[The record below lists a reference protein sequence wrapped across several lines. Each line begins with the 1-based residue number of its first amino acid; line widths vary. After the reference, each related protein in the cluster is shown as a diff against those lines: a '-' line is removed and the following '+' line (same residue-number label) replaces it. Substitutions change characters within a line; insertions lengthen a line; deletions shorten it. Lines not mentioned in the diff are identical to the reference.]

1 MRAVLKLFHIMQRS
15 LFPILEEEAG
25 PLDDRAKELV
35 AACELAD
42 LGRFA
47 GQLPRARRGR
57 KPADRLALLTALLA
71 KSIYK
76 LPTNEALRAL
86 LLADATLRRLCGWRD
101 RRDVPSLSTFSRTF
115 AQVARIGLAERIH
128 AAMVREHA
136 GPRLVGHIS
145 RDSVAIPAREKPA
158 RKAPKP
164 PAPKRKRGRRR
175 KGEAPPPP
183 KPPRRLELQPARTL
197 EENLADLPRAC
208 DAGSK
213 RDSKGKH
220 NFWIGYKLHLD
231 TIDGDIPVGAL
242 LTSAS
247 AHDSQAAIP
256 LAQMSAVRLPDSLY
270 DLMDAAYDAPQIRDF
285 SRALGHVPI
294 IDTNPRRGEKKQM
307 EPASRARFAQRTA
320 SERVNSQLMDNYG
333 GRWVRVRGAAKVMTH
348 LMFGVIALTAAQMI
362 RFVT

>member
-1 MRAVLKLFHIMQRS
+1 MFAVLKLWNTMQRS
-15 LFPILEEEAG
+15 LFPSLEEEAG
-25 PLDDRAKELV
+25 PLDDLAKELV

-47 GQLPRARRGR
+47 SQIPRARRGR
-57 KPADRLALLTALLA
+57 RPADRLALLTAFVA
-71 KSIYK
+71 KPIYK
-76 LPTNEALRAL
+76 LPTTEALHARL
-86 LLADATLRRLCGWRD
+86 LVDATLRLICGWPSRGF
-101 RRDVPSLSTFSRTF
+101 VPSLATFSRTF
-115 AQVARIGLAERIH
+115 AQIARTGLAERIH

-145 RDSVAIPAREKPA
+145 RDSVAVPAREKPA
-158 RKAPKP
+158 PKP
-164 PAPKRKRGRRR
+164 PKTPSPKRKRGRRR
-175 KGEAPPPP
+175 KGEAPPAP
-183 KPPRRLELQPARTL
+183 KPPRRLELQPLRTL

-231 TIDGDIPVGAL
+231 TIDGDIPVSAL

-256 LAQMSAVRLPDSLY
+256 LAQMSAARVPSSLY
-270 DLMDAAYDAPQIRDF
+270 DLMDAAYDMPEIRDF

-294 IDTNPRRGEKKQM
+294 IDCNPRRGEKKRM
-307 EPASRARFAQRTA
+307 EPARRARFAQRTA

-333 GRWVRVRGAAKVMTH
+333 GRFVRVRGAAKVAAH
-348 LMFGVIALTAAQMI
+348 LSLGLVALTAAQMI